1 MTRISVYDPFAEVF
15 PSIFRSMFSAA
26 PEPKTSAASAAPA
39 VPTVAMRVDVIETA
53 EGYVL
58 RADLPGV
65 PKEAIQIDID
75 ANRVTL
81 RAQPVRD
88 AEPKPEGRVL
98 RSERVDGHYARSFA
112 LTDEIDESRATARVD
127 NGVLEL
133 TLPRKTGAGPTRLTV
148 Q

>member
-98 RSERVDGHYARSFA
+98 RSERFDGHYARSFA